1 MSRIESL
8 MTIQTDRLSS
18 HASFANP
25 LYISENAPRAIR
37 GGLIACYQFA
47 IVFGIMLAFWINYG
61 SLRHLTGTATYVVP
75 LAMQA
80 IPCFALLICMFFCP
94 ETPRFL
100 AKQDRW
106 EEARSVLSKLRAL
119 PADHPYVANEFT
131 NIQLAIEA
139 ENRLLDGTSWLSLQ
153 KEMWLVPANRK
164 RILISITLMVF
175 QQMTG

>member
-1 MSRIESL
+1 MYIGRFL
-8 MTIQTDRLSS
+8 AGVGTG

-47 IVFGIMLAFWINYG
+47 IVFGIFLAFWINYG
-61 SLRHLTGTATYVVP
+61 ALKHLSGPATYVVP

-80 IPCFALLICMFFCP
+80 LPCIALGICMFFCP

-119 PADHPYVANEFT
+119 PPDHPYVADEFT
-131 NIQLAIEA
+131 HIQLAIE
-139 ENRLLDGTSWLSLQ
+139 EDNRLLDGYGWWSLQ

-164 RILISITLMVF
+164 RICISIILMVF